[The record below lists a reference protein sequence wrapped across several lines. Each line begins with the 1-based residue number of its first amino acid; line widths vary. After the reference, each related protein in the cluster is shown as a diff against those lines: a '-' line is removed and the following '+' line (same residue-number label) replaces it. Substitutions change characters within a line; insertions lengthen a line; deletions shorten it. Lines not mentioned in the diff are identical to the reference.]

1 MVNSFSM
8 CSLNCAVLFDGQQVL
23 NILIEILIVV
33 DIHIE
38 AVVLVL
44 SLANI
49 R

>member
-1 MVNSFSM
+1 M
-8 CSLNCAVLFDGQQVL
+8 CSLNCAVLFDAQQVL

-49 R
+49 L